1 MKQVFRGIMALMIIA
16 LSSVTGHVAKATVTS
31 ATPVPVQVS
40 VSPTGGAVNIT
51 WRVVHSLTAPGT
63 ATTTSPSYTI
73 NVDGVPFATI
83 SKTLSRTTTLAAGVP
98 ETLTFTETIPVSA
111 ALAVRIAQNNNIA
124 TIVRLF
130 NDGFGGPQ
138 TATARLNVAGSAG
151 DLSINRLDL
160 SFENGSKTRVIAQNN
175 ELFAVA
181 DINFRAKGLLQ
192 AEWRVIDSSS
202 IRGGQFERVLSVV
215 RRQLSAAGNGRI
227 RLKSPKLPTGVS
239 GLHQVRLV
247 ITDPDLRFEEPVL
260 RYYVSPSTLPGGGRH
275 LSLEVIQPK
284 ENAPLHTEQQFTWLA
299 VPGAAAYQIEI
310 FNSGAATNPTENLS
324 QSPLIVGPL
333 DVDGTLVAGKIVPGS
348 QTSAVLQQVS
358 FQHLEHGRTYLWR
371 LRAIAEN
378 GSVLAQSDLRKIQ
391 YP

>member
-1 MKQVFRGIMALMIIA
+1 MKQTFLGIMALVIFAATA
-16 LSSVTGHVAKATVTS
+16 LTGHIAQATVSS

-51 WRVVHSLTAPGT
+51 WRVVHSVTAPGT
-63 ATTTSPSYTI
+63 VTTSSPDYTI
-73 NVDGVPFATI
+73 NVNGVPFATVTK
-83 SKTLSRTTTLAAGVP
+83 SLSRTTTIPAGVP

-111 ALAVRIAQNNNIA
+111 ALAIRIADNNNVA

-130 NDGFGGPQ
+130 SDGFGGPQ

-151 DLSINRLDL
+151 ALSINRIDL
-160 SFENGSKTRVIAQNN
+160 AFENGSKTRIIEQNN

-192 AEWRVIDSSS
+192 AEWRLIDSNS
-202 IRGGQFERVLSVV
+202 IRGGQFERVLGVV

-227 RLKSPKLPTGVS
+227 RLKSPKLPTDLS

-247 ITDPDLRFEEPVL
+247 ITDPGLRFEEPTL
-260 RYYVSPSTLPGGGRH
+260 RYYVSPSSLPGGGR
-275 LSLEVIQPK
+275 LLNVEVVQPK
-284 ENAPLHTEQQFTWLA
+284 DNAALNTDQAFTWLS

-310 FNSGAATNPTENLS
+310 FNSGAPSNPAENLS

-333 DVDGTLVAGKIVPGS
+333 DVDGKLVAGKIVPGTA
-348 QTSAVLQQVS
+348 TSATLQQTS

-371 LRAIAEN
+371 LRAISDN
-378 GSVLAQSDLRKIQ
+378 GTVIAQSDLRKIR